1 MLDSAL
7 RVLSESEGLP
17 RLPNIGHDLYL
28 RDERVSSPAQRLF
41 ESVGESGVLQ
51 PIRVRRARAKGRGK
65 QVAC

>member
-17 RLPNIGHDLYL
+17 RLPNFGHDLYL
-28 RDERVSSPAQRLF
+28 RDERVSPPAQRLF
-41 ESVGESGVLQ
+41 ESVGEDGVS
-51 PIRVRRARAKGRGK
+51 PIRVQRARAKGRGK